1 MASKA
6 SNKRHLF
13 VDEIA
18 RKIFAKVSEFEPAR
32 RKSDASRNKNI
43 SVGLTLEAVKKRVA
57 LEFAGTI
64 RILDKSQVQKIEREL
79 ASDYGLILPKNE
91 MRSVIGDR

>member
-18 RKIFAKVSEFEPAR
+18 KKIFAKVSEFEIAR
-32 RKSDASRNKNI
+32 RESDASRNKNAGA
-43 SVGLTLEAVKKRVA
+43 GLTLEAVKKRVA
-57 LEFAGTI
+57 TEFAGTI

-79 ASDYGLILPKNE
+79 ANDYGLVLPKN
-91 MRSVIGDR
+91 